1 MFCLRPL
8 QYSQYRSDP
17 ATSEPTSKGNKL
29 MNTSK
34 KLTAAAAALVGLGMV
49 ALSAVGLHPASA
61 QTPPFHRPL
70 ANGQERH
77 PELRKALRTLERTET
92 DLRHS
97 VRDFGGHREKAADLC
112 HQAELEIQQAL
123 AYDKH

>member
-77 PELRKALRTLERTET
+77 PETSQSPA
-92 DLRHS
+92 
-97 VRDFGGHREKAADLC
+97 DFGTDGNRSAPLGP
-112 HQAELEIQQAL
+112 
-123 AYDKH
+123 